1 MHAGARSAVHG
12 GGVLDQS
19 RALERDVAFP
29 GVSDPTDKDG
39 SFAIGSLP
47 PGDFYAVAVT
57 SLSPGEWRDPDLL
70 DALVP
75 SATHLSLSE
84 GDMVSAELRVVAR

>member
-1 MHAGARSAVHG
+1 
-12 GGVLDQS
+12 
-19 RALERDVAFP
+19 
-29 GVSDPTDKDG
+29 
-39 SFAIGSLP
+39 
-47 PGDFYAVAVT
+47 VAVT
-57 SLSPGEWRDPDLL
+57 SLSPGERRDPDLL